1 MPSYWLD
8 TNSLIQP
15 HRNYYCFDRVPK
27 FWIFL
32 EQKSNDEVIAS
43 PTIVLGELE
52 EGCKNKEPDALLVW
66 ARKQKGILFLEP
78 DDLTQQIY
86 GQIAEK
92 VNGGNK
98 STPWRAE
105 EFLQRADPWTI
116 AYAKAFGGV
125 VVTFETSA
133 PSVKK
138 KIKIPDVASDFG
150 VDCINLFKMLD
161 QLDATF

>member
-15 HRNYYCFDRVPK
+15 YRNYYCFDRVPK

-32 EQKSNDEVIAS
+32 EQKSIDGIIAS
-43 PTIVLGELE
+43 PTIVLSELE
-52 EGCKNKEPDALLVW
+52 EGCKNAEPDELLIW

-78 DDLTQQIY
+78 SVLTQQIY

-92 VNGGNK
+92 VNGDNQL
-98 STPWRAE
+98 TPWRAE
-105 EFLQRADPWTI
+105 DFLQRADPWTI
-116 AYAKAFGGV
+116 ADAKALGGI
-125 VVTFETSA
+125 VVTFEVPA
-133 PSVKK
+133 PATKK

-150 VDCINLFKMLD
+150 VECINLFKMLD
-161 QLDATF
+161 QLDAKF